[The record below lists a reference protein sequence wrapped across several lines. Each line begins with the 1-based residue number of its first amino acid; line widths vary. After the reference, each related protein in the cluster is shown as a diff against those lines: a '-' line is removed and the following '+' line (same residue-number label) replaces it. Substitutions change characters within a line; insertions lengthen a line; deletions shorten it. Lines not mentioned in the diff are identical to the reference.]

1 MPMIRFPTRF
11 RCLFQDAPM
20 PPNTPPNEPNAAIG
34 TPVPVVRALLAGV
47 MMGLANLVPGI
58 SGGTM
63 LVACGVYRRFI
74 DAVSD
79 VTRLRLN
86 RPALLLLG
94 VIVLGAVVSISGLAR
109 VIHWS
114 LVEHRWVMYSLFI
127 GLTLGGAPI
136 LWQLARPVRRDVVLG
151 AVGGAAVMA
160 GLVVLQEAG
169 TGQAALGGPFGLFV
183 GGAAAAGAMILPGV
197 SGAFLLLL
205 LGQYEPIIAAIKDT
219 ISALTSGDV
228 AGVLAQLKVVIPVG
242 LGVLAG
248 VAGVANLLKWV
259 MHRYE
264 RPTLGVLLGLLM
276 AAPAGLYPFRT
287 GVPPEVGDT
296 VKGTLVTEDNV
307 AELSAPSE
315 AKDWAQ
321 RAYRPTPAQAVGSVL
336 LIVAGLG
343 ATVAISRLGRDREPG
358 RNQAA
363 G

>member
-1 MPMIRFPTRF
+1 
-11 RCLFQDAPM
+11 M
-20 PPNTPPNEPNAAIG
+20 PPNTPPTDPTPVPG

-79 VTRLRLN
+79 VTRLRFS
-86 RPALLLLG
+86 RSAVLLLG
-94 VIVLGAVVSISGLAR
+94 VIVLGAALSVGGLAK

-136 LWQLARPVRRDVVLG
+136 LWKLAHPVRRDVVLG

-169 TGQAALGGPFGLFV
+169 TGQAALSGPVGLFV

-219 ISALTSGDV
+219 ISALTGGDV
-228 AGVLAQLKVVIPVG
+228 SGVLAQMSVVIPVG

-248 VAGVANLLKWV
+248 IAGVANLLKWV

-264 RPTLGVLLGLLM
+264 RPTLGVLLGLLI
-276 AAPAGLYPFRT
+276 AAPAGLYPFRA

-296 VKGTLVTEDNV
+296 IKGTLVTEENL
-307 AELSAPSE
+307 AEMTDPSG
-315 AKDWAQ
+315 AKDWSQ
-321 RAYRPTPAQAVGSVL
+321 RAYRPSVGQAGGSVL
-336 LIVAGLG
+336 LALAGFG
-343 ATVAISRLGRDREPG
+343 ATMLISRLGRDRVEPERSG
-358 RNQAA
+358 PAA
-363 G
+363 

>member
-1 MPMIRFPTRF
+1 
-11 RCLFQDAPM
+11 
-20 PPNTPPNEPNAAIG
+20 
-34 TPVPVVRALLAGV
+34 
-47 MMGLANLVPGI
+47 
-58 SGGTM
+58 
-63 LVACGVYRRFI
+63 
-74 DAVSD
+74 
-79 VTRLRLN
+79 
-86 RPALLLLG
+86 
-94 VIVLGAVVSISGLAR
+94 
-109 VIHWS
+109 
-114 LVEHRWVMYSLFI
+114 
-127 GLTLGGAPI
+127 
-136 LWQLARPVRRDVVLG
+136 
-151 AVGGAAVMA
+151 
-160 GLVVLQEAG
+160 
-169 TGQAALGGPFGLFV
+169 
-183 GGAAAAGAMILPGV
+183 V

-264 RPTLGVLLGLLM
+264 RPTLGVLLGLLL
-276 AAPAGLYPFRT
+276 AAPAGLYPFRA

-336 LIVAGLG
+336 LIAAGFG

>member
-1 MPMIRFPTRF
+1 MPANSPKP
-11 RCLFQDAPM
+11 AP
-20 PPNTPPNEPNAAIG
+20 PPVPS

-79 VTRLRLN
+79 VSRLRFS
-86 RPALLLLG
+86 RSAVLLLG
-94 VIVLGAVVSISGLAR
+94 VIVLGAAVSIGGLAR

-136 LWQLARPVRRDVVLG
+136 LWNLARPVRRDVVLG
-151 AVGGAAVMA
+151 AIAGALVMG
-160 GLVVLQEAG
+160 GLVVLQESG
-169 TGQAALGGPFGLFV
+169 TGQAGLGGALGLFV
-183 GGAAAAGAMILPGV
+183 GGAAAAGAMILPGI

-228 AGVLAQLKVVIPVG
+228 SGVLAQMSVVIPVG

-248 VAGVANLLKWV
+248 IAGVANLLKWV

-264 RPTLGVLLGLLM
+264 RPTLGVLLGLLI
-276 AAPAGLYPFRT
+276 AAPAGLYPFRE
-287 GVPPEVGDT
+287 GVPPQIGDT
-296 VKGTLVTEDNV
+296 IKGQPVT
-307 AELSAPSE
+307 AENISDLSSPSN
-315 AKDWAQ
+315 AKEWAQ
-321 RAYRPTPAQAVGSVL
+321 RAYRPSVGQAGGSVL
-336 LIVAGLG
+336 LIVAGFG
-343 ATVAISRLGRDREPG
+343 ATMLISRLGRDRPGAAEPE
-358 RNQAA
+358 AA
-363 G
+363 R